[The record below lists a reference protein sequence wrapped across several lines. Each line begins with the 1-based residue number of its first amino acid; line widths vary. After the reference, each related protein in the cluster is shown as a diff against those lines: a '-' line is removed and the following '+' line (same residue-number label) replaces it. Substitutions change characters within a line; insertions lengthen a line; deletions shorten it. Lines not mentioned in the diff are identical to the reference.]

1 MCMGMTVANLLGVP
15 LGSLIGNIMTWR
27 YVFIFNIGWGLI
39 TLLAIRRFIP
49 VLPALPKSNIKGQF
63 RFLKSPAPWLLSGA
77 TLLGN
82 GGVFCMYSYVTPLMT
97 EDAGVGM
104 SFIPVLMLLV
114 GAGMCIG
121 TYYGGVLSDRYTP
134 VRVARII
141 EITLIVTLAGLYL
154 FSCNVFAAVSL
165 VCLAATALFAI
176 SPPMQLI
183 QSRQCHRRP
192 MRRTSYRSRS
202 GPAILV
208 AHRSRF
214 RSTRHRVSVPVLPAQ
229 ISLEPVTHALYDCHK
244 CAMPPT
250 PQCITDFQR
259 LRYYLMSPPALSACP
274 IHAKAR
280 ITTNSISIV
289 ISINITR
296 KATMTFTSK
305 INRHPGQLTAH
316 QS

>member
-1 MCMGMTVANLLGVP
+1 MHRHIL
-15 LGSLIGNIMTWR
+15 
-27 YVFIFNIGWGLI
+27 
-39 TLLAIRRFIP
+39 RRSVERPIHT
-49 VLPALPKSNIKGQF
+49 GQS
-63 RFLKSPAPWLLSGA
+63 SPYHRDNPNRH
-77 TLLGN
+77 T
-82 GGVFCMYSYVTPLMT
+82 
-97 EDAGVGM
+97 
-104 SFIPVLMLLV
+104 
-114 GAGMCIG
+114 
-121 TYYGGVLSDRYTP
+121 R
-134 VRVARII
+134 RII
-141 EITLIVTLAGLYL
+141 SLFVQRLRGCIARMPCRHGTLCHI
-154 FSCNVFAAVSL
+154 AAN
-165 VCLAATALFAI
+165 AANADQIFTG
-176 SPPMQLI
+176 SRTYGRSHDTDSI

-305 INRHPGQLTAH
+305 INRHPGQRTAH